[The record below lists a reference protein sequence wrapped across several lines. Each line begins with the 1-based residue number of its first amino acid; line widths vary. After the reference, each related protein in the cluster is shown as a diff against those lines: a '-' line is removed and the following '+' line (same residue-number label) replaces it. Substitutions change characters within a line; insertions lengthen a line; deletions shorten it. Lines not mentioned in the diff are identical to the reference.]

1 MFIQSEQA
9 LQPGCSF
16 FQQAGYG
23 VLLQSLHLESFP
35 AGKTI
40 VDRSLTSWLLALMT
54 ALWLP
59 GCRQQQAVQDL
70 QEPAG
75 EQWFLVLLNGE
86 RIGWGH
92 QSEERIQRDG
102 TPLVVTRQQVQMA
115 IRRGEEITR
124 QQLQLETT
132 TTVSGELRD
141 FSQTETSGPST
152 TTITGRLVPGGL
164 SIERGTTTTTIPWN
178 PEQGGFFSVTRSL
191 LQSPLHAGETRT
203 VTELTP
209 QVLQAS
215 DVVLTALKEES
226 VVTPGGIKQLLKVRR
241 TDPLPTGELVSWMW
255 IDSQG
260 TVHAVRIEGIELWQ
274 FLATRELAEQP
285 LEDPSGDLL
294 GALMVPVNQ
303 PLENPRQARQVR
315 YQLHLERPVT
325 PALSNDSFQTVTRLD
340 RQTYQIDVHPPG
352 PASVLEQQ
360 PLEPDDGHLAS
371 SAMIQSGDPAIS
383 RQAARILPETE
394 DRWQLALALEKHV
407 HMLIDRK
414 DYSQAFAS
422 ALDVLE
428 SRQGDCTEHAVLL
441 AALCRAREIPTRIAV
456 GLVYVPGNSP
466 GYGYH
471 MWNEVWI
478 GDRWIGL
485 DATAAGG
492 RTGADRIKILDTR
505 LGDAE
510 AHLPLASLL
519 SWIGQGRLEILAAR

>member
-1 MFIQSEQA
+1 MNRF
-9 LQPGCSF
+9 
-16 FQQAGYG
+16 
-23 VLLQSLHLESFP
+23 
-35 AGKTI
+35 
-40 VDRSLTSWLLALMT
+40 LTPWLLWLMA
-54 ALWLP
+54 ALWLS
-59 GCRQQQAVQDL
+59 GCRQQQQAITGL

-75 EQWFLVLLNGE
+75 EQWFIVLLHGE
-86 RIGWGH
+86 QIGWGH

-102 TPLVVTRQQVQMA
+102 TSLVVTRQQVQMA
-115 IRRGEEITR
+115 IRRGEDVTR

-132 TTVSGELRD
+132 TTASGELRD

-152 TTITGRLVPGGL
+152 TTVTGRQVPGGL
-164 SIERGTTTTTIPWN
+164 SIEREKTTTTIPWN
-178 PEQGGFFSVTRSL
+178 SEHGGFFSVTRSL

-209 QVLQAS
+209 QVLQAN

-226 VVTPGGIKQLLKVRR
+226 IVTPGGVKQLLKVRR
-241 TDPLPTGELVSWMW
+241 TDRLPTGELVSWMW

-285 LEDPSGDLL
+285 LADPSGDLL
-294 GALMVPVNQ
+294 GTLMVPVNH
-303 PLENPRQARQVR
+303 PLENARQARQVR

-325 PALSNDSFQTVTRLD
+325 PALCNDSFQTVTRLD
-340 RQTYQIDVHPPG
+340 PQTYQIDVHPPG
-352 PASVLEQQ
+352 PASVLEQE
-360 PLEPDDGHLAS
+360 PLKPDDGCLAS
-371 SAMIQSGDPAIS
+371 STMIQSGDPAIR
-383 RQAARILPETE
+383 RQAAGVLPETE
-394 DRWQLALALEKHV
+394 DRWKLALALEKHV
-407 HMLIDRK
+407 HTLIDRK

-441 AALCRAREIPTRIAV
+441 AALCRARKIPTRIAV
-456 GLVYVPGNSP
+456 GLVYVPGDSP

-485 DATAAGG
+485 DATAGRG
-492 RTGADRIKILDTR
+492 RTGADRIKILDTH
-505 LGDAE
+505 LGDTE
-510 AHLPLASLL
+510 THLPLASLL
-519 SWIGQGRLEILAAR
+519 SWIGQGRLEILSAR

>member
-40 VDRSLTSWLLALMT
+40 VDRSLTPWLLALMT

-59 GCRQQQAVQDL
+59 GCRQHQAVQGL

-124 QQLQLETT
+124 QQLHLETT

-152 TTITGRLVPGGL
+152 TTITGSLMPGGL

-226 VVTPGGIKQLLKVRR
+226 IVTPGGIKQLLKVRR

-274 FLATRELAEQP
+274 FLVTRELAEQP

-371 SAMIQSGDPAIS
+371 SSMIQSGDPAIS

-394 DRWQLALALEKHV
+394 DCWQLALALEKHV

-485 DATAAGG
+485 DATAGGG

>member
-215 DVVLTALKEES
+215 NVVLTALKEES
-226 VVTPGGIKQLLKVRR
+226 IVTPGGIKQLLKVRR

>member
-59 GCRQQQAVQDL
+59 GCRQHQAVQDL

-115 IRRGEEITR
+115 IRRGEDITR

-152 TTITGRLVPGGL
+152 TTTTGSLVPGGL

-215 DVVLTALKEES
+215 NVVLTALKEES
-226 VVTPGGIKQLLKVRR
+226 IVTPGGIKQLLKVRR

-325 PALSNDSFQTVTRLD
+325 PALSNASFQTVTRLD

-441 AALCRAREIPTRIAV
+441 AARCRAREIPTRIAV